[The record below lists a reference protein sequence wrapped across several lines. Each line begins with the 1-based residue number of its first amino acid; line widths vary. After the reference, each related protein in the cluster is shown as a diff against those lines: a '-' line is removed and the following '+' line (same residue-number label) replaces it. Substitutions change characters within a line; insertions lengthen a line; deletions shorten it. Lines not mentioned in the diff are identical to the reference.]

1 MKQNIWPQ
9 YLKEKNNG
17 KTTFAFLQFTY
28 ASVNN
33 KIMLFEK
40 SHTIL
45 KRMILTY
52 SLRNW
57 NHFPLL
63 LLYNQYFHARVQLK
77 SYCHTDNARVIHGHL
92 NQDYSSRSR
101 VFPLETTLYSKNVSN
116 CKHKSNSYSAIFNAT
131 PISKVNC

>member
-9 YLKEKNNG
+9 YLKEKNNR

-28 ASVNN
+28 ALNN

-45 KRMILTY
+45 KRMIITY

-77 SYCHTDNARVIHGHL
+77 SYCLTDNAGIIHGHL

-101 VFPLETTLYSKNVSN
+101 VFLLKQHFTLRMSPTVSTGVIAVVHFSMLHRYR
-116 CKHKSNSYSAIFNAT
+116 K
-131 PISKVNC
+131 

>member
-9 YLKEKNNG
+9 QFKGKNNR
-17 KTTFAFLQFTY
+17 KTTFTFLQFMY
-28 ASVNN
+28 ALN
-33 KIMLFEK
+33 KQ

-45 KRMILTY
+45 KKMIITY

-63 LLYNQYFHARVQLK
+63 LMYNQYFHVRVQLQ
-77 SYCHTDNARVIHGHL
+77 SHCHTDKSNPRARVIHGHL

-116 CKHKSNSYSAIFNAT
+116 CKHRSNSCSAFFNAT